1 MAQLFS
7 SGFETGNLSEWS
19 GSFGTAPTVQS
30 SVKRQG
36 TYATEKTN
44 ASTGWFWKT
53 LSNQTVFIRFYLRL
67 TGYPSVESS
76 FYVGEVATSFADV
89 GKLRIGTDGKIR
101 LYNGASGS
109 DVLIGS
115 PSAAISLNTWHRI
128 ELKEVCDNTN
138 GELVARLNDVEF
150 AADTALNGL
159 LSLQDTI
166 VLADLIFKTAGVAP
180 QDVFSLADNIA
191 REVSLPFGELS
202 TLIEVIQNVLDR
214 VSFGTV
220 GMSDEFSF
228 VLTEGPGLPYF
239 EGWAVLPRPRLKR
252 RKWRKRPFGDN
263 LDAQWRRARKIW
275 ARSLPS

>member
-19 GSFGTAPTVQS
+19 GFFGTAPTVQS

-115 PSAAISLNTWHRI
+115 PSAALSLNTWHRI

-150 AADTALNGL
+150 AAATAL
-159 LSLQDTI
+159 DTKPDANNMGDHNFG
-166 VLADLIFKTAGVAP
+166 VMTAGSGMTLYFDDAVFYDIVA
-180 QDVFSLADNIA
+180 F
-191 REVSLPFGELS
+191 
-202 TLIEVIQNVLDR
+202 QNAPAGL
-214 VSFGTV
+214 G
-220 GMSDEFSF
+220 
-228 VLTEGPGLPYF
+228 TEGYTNDPLT
-239 EGWAVLPRPRLKR
+239 
-252 RKWRKRPFGDN
+252 
-263 LDAQWRRARKIW
+263 
-275 ARSLPS
+275 